1 MVLNGNTAQ
10 KSILVLVTIVLIF
23 AIYSAVVP
31 EAQSSGD
38 LLGDATTCGH
48 YWNSTSEVCQLNS
61 TDATAQDYNSI
72 PLNSLFSSSGLVFV
86 IVMVALLIMIVR
98 GLLKG
103 KK

>member
-1 MVLNGNTAQ
+1 MALNGKNAE
-10 KSILVLVTIVLIF
+10 KAILVLVTIVLIF

-38 LLGDATTCGH
+38 LLGDATTCGY
-48 YWNSTSEVCQLNS
+48 YWNSTSEVCQLSITNN
-61 TDATAQDYNSI
+61 TAQDYNSI
-72 PLNSLFSSSGLVFV
+72 PLNSLFSSTGLVFI